1 MQQRAGQRRCPRL
14 HLDQLPGSAAFLQ
27 PADRVGRT
35 HQKRHAVARRD
46 DERLLLHARAAAL
59 LPFASLPQL
68 DSVLSRLSQCLG
80 VQVEAVGVVQHELS
94 PDPDVNEA
102 VASGS
107 SAPEAGAYSWIFG
120 SAPQQAAPRSEVSTF
135 GVVTERDEETADGT
149 KHKRKS
155 MAL

>member
-1 MQQRAGQRRCPRL
+1 MEKPQRHPL
-14 HLDQLPGSAAFLQ
+14 EYDEEPLPLTLPGVSS
-27 PADRVGRT
+27 VGRVS
-35 HQKRHAVARRD
+35 AS
-46 DERLLLHARAAAL
+46 RA
-59 LPFASLPQL
+59 S
-68 DSVLSRLSQCLG
+68 G
-80 VQVEAVGVVQHELS
+80 
-94 PDPDVNEA
+94 DVDEA

-107 SAPEAGAYSWIFG
+107 SAPEVGAYSWIFG